1 MSHQDEPSVADE
13 CKDENTSCA
22 CNDTACNDSHNHV
35 NEDSCCEYDHEHEHE
50 QDHEHEVDEGEQ
62 FEELFGT
69 SGTKKLTFH
78 LGGLD
83 CANCA
88 LSLQKALDKVDG
100 VKKATVSFGP
110 RITNLFFDG
119 EKETFERVEKTIRSL
134 GFELE
139 GERVILNLES
149 LTSKSLGKKLEQELG
164 GVRGVLYAA
173 VSFDKSTLNLI
184 YNPSE
189 ISLSKIKS
197 EIQKLGLT
205 IAGEKK
211 TAKISKQKIKLLQTT
226 ATGTLFALG
235 WATGWIF
242 NTYGVTSLFLPSIIF
257 LLSAVAIGGYS
268 TVLKAFYSL
277 RSKVLD
283 VNTLV
288 TVAIIGAIVIGE
300 YWEASAVV
308 FLFLFGSLLESL
320 SMEKTRNA
328 IRELIDLKPKVAR
341 VRRYETEVE
350 VFADEVKNGEIVIV
364 KAGEKIP
371 VDGVVVKGSTAVN
384 QSSVTGESIPVEKI
398 VGDEVFSG
406 TINTDG
412 YIEIETTKTGEDTT
426 LSKIVKAVEKAQTEK
441 APLQTFAEKFD
452 KYYVPAVLLVALA
465 NFLITQNLLVT
476 LTLLVVACPCAL
488 VISTPVA
495 IVSGIGNAARK
506 GVLIKGG
513 RSLETLGKLEAIAFD
528 KTGTITLGKIKVF
541 EVDSFYDD
549 VPIKD
554 VLYWAGIGEKMAE
567 HQIGKAIVEHVK
579 AENII
584 IPEDAP
590 DKLSVVS
597 GIGVTAEYKGRQVIM
612 GKKKLLENNGL
623 VFSKDIEKYLQKSES
638 KGYTVIPI
646 GVDDR
651 IIGAIS
657 VADLLKPEAP
667 EALGRLKKVGIKQ
680 IVMLTGDNET
690 TAETIAK
697 CMEVPFKANLL
708 PEDKVTYVKQLREK
722 GYVVGM
728 VGDGINDAPALA
740 AADIGIAMGAAGTD
754 VAIETADIALMSDDI
769 SKVPYAIG
777 LSKKTIAIIRQNIAF
792 ALAMVFA
799 LLIFTLFGVIELA
812 SGILGHEA
820 SALLVI
826 LNGMRLLR
834 YK

>member
-1 MSHQDEPSVADE
+1 MSHQNESSEADE
-13 CKDENTSCA
+13 CKDENSSGD
-22 CNDTACNDSHNHV
+22 CNDTACDDSYNHV
-35 NEDSCCEYDHEHEHE
+35 HEDSCSEHAHEHDLER
-50 QDHEHEVDEGEQ
+50 EVDEEEQ
-62 FEELFGT
+62 FEELFGS
-69 SGTKKLTFH
+69 SGMKKLTFN
-78 LGGLD
+78 LSGMD

-88 LSLQKALDKVDG
+88 LSLQKALSNVDG
-100 VKKATVSFGP
+100 VNKALVSFGP
-110 RITNLFFDG
+110 RTTNLLFDG
-119 EKETFERVEKTIRSL
+119 EKETLERVEKKIREL

-139 GERVILNLES
+139 GERVILDIEPLS
-149 LTSKSLGKKLEQELG
+149 SKSLGKKLEHELG
-164 GVRGVLYAA
+164 TIKGILYVA
-173 VSFDKSTLNLI
+173 VSFEKNTITLI

-189 ISLSKIKS
+189 INLPKIKA
-197 EIQKLGLT
+197 EIQKLGVT
-205 IAGEKK
+205 ISGMKK
-211 TAKISKQKIKLLQTT
+211 TAKISKQKIKLLQTIIS
-226 ATGTLFALG
+226 GTLFAVG

-242 NTYGVTSLFLPSIIF
+242 NTYGATYFFLPSIVF
-257 LLSAVAIGGYS
+257 LLSAVVIGGYS

-288 TVAIIGAIVIGE
+288 TIAIIGAIIIQE

-308 FLFLFGSLLESL
+308 FLFLFGSLLESY

-350 VFADEVKNGEIVIV
+350 VFADEVKRGEIVIV

-371 VDGVVVKGSTAVN
+371 VDGAVIKGSTAVN
-384 QSSVTGESIPVEKI
+384 QSSVTGESIPVEKT

-426 LSKIVKAVEKAQTEK
+426 LSKIIKMVEKAQTEK

-452 KYYVPAVLLVALA
+452 KYYVPAVILVAIV
-465 NFLITQNLLVT
+465 NFVITQNVLVT

-541 EVDSFYDD
+541 EIDSFHDD

-567 HQIGKAIVEHVK
+567 HQIGKAIVEHVQ

-590 DKLSVVS
+590 DKLSVIS
-597 GIGVTAEYKGRQVIM
+597 GIGVIAEYNSRRIIM
-612 GKKKLLENNGL
+612 GKRKLLEDNGL
-623 VFSKDIEKYLQKSES
+623 IFSKEIDRYLQKAEI

-651 IIGAIS
+651 VIGAIS

-667 EALGRLKKVGIKQ
+667 EALSKLKKVGIKQ
-680 IVMLTGDNET
+680 IFMLTGDNERA
-690 TAETIAK
+690 AETIAK
-697 CMEVPFKANLL
+697 CMEIDVFKANLL
-708 PEDKVTYVKQLREK
+708 PEDKVSYVKQLREE
-722 GYVVGM
+722 GHVVGM

-777 LSKKTIAIIRQNIAF
+777 LSKKTNAIIRQNIAF
-792 ALAMVFA
+792 ALVIVFA
-799 LLIFTLFGVIELA
+799 LLIATLFGIVELA

>member
-1 MSHQDEPSVADE
+1 MSHQDEPSGADE
-13 CKDENTSCA
+13 CNDKNTSCA
-22 CNDTACNDSHNHV
+22 CNDSSCGESHNHAY
-35 NEDSCCEYDHEHEHE
+35 EDTSCEHDHEH
-50 QDHEHEVDEGEQ
+50 DHKREVDDEEQ

-69 SGTKKLTFH
+69 SGTKKLTFN
-78 LGGLD
+78 LSGMD

-88 LSLQKALDKVDG
+88 LSLQKALDNVDG

-119 EKETFERVEKTIRSL
+119 EKETFERVEKKIKEL

-149 LTSKSLGKKLEQELG
+149 LTSKSLGKKLEQELD
-164 GVRGVLYAA
+164 GVRGILYAT
-173 VSFDKSTLNLI
+173 VSFEKSIMTLI

-189 ISLSKIKS
+189 INLPKIKS
-197 EIQKLGLT
+197 EIQKLGVT
-205 IAGEKK
+205 IVGEKK
-211 TAKISKQKIKLLQTT
+211 TAKISKQKIKLLQI
-226 ATGTLFALG
+226 AVTGTLFALG
-235 WATGWIF
+235 WATGWIS
-242 NTYGVTSLFLPSIIF
+242 NTYGTTSLFLPSVIF
-257 LLSAVAIGGYS
+257 LLSAVVIGGYS
-268 TVLKAFYSL
+268 TALKAFYSL
-277 RSKVLD
+277 RSRVLD

-288 TVAIIGAIVIGE
+288 TIAIIGAIIIRE

-350 VFADEVKNGEIVIV
+350 VFADEVKKGEIVIV

-371 VDGVVVKGSTAVN
+371 VDGMVTKGSTAVN
-384 QSSVTGESIPVEKI
+384 QSSVTGESLPVEKT

-412 YIEIETTKTGEDTT
+412 YIEIETTKIGEDTT
-426 LSKIVKAVEKAQTEK
+426 LSKIIKMVEKAQTEK
-441 APLQTFAEKFD
+441 APLQTFAEQVD

-513 RSLETLGKLEAIAFD
+513 RSLETLGKLDAIAFD

-541 EVDSFYDD
+541 EVDSFYDE

-554 VLYWAGIGEKMAE
+554 ILYWAGIGEKMAE
-567 HQIGKAIVEHVK
+567 HQIGKAIVEYVRS
-579 AENII
+579 ENIT
-584 IPEDAP
+584 IPDP

-597 GIGVTAEYKGRQVIM
+597 GIGVTAEYKGRKVIM
-612 GKKKLLENNGL
+612 GKRKLLENNGL
-623 VFSKDIEKYLQKSES
+623 IVSRNVENYLEKAES
-638 KGYTVIPI
+638 KGYTVIPVA
-646 GVDDR
+646 VDDR

-667 EALGRLKKVGIKQ
+667 EALSKLKKVGIKQ
-680 IVMLTGDNET
+680 ILMLTGDNER

-697 CMEVPFKANLL
+697 CMEVDNFKANLL
-708 PEDKVTYVKQLREK
+708 PEDKVSYVKQLREE
-722 GYVVGM
+722 GRVVGM

-754 VAIETADIALMSDDI
+754 VAIETADIALMSDDV

-777 LSKKTIAIIRQNIAF
+777 LSKKTNAIIRQNIVF
-792 ALAMVFA
+792 ALVMVFA
-799 LLIFTLFGVIELA
+799 LLIATLFGVLELA

>member
-1 MSHQDEPSVADE
+1 MSHQDEPSIADE

-173 VSFDKSTLNLI
+173 VSFEKSTLNLI

-189 ISLSKIKS
+189 ISLPKIKS
-197 EIQKLGLT
+197 EIQKLGVT

-242 NTYGVTSLFLPSIIF
+242 NTYGVTSLFLPSIVF
-257 LLSAVAIGGYS
+257 LLSAVVIGGYS

-288 TVAIIGAIVIGE
+288 TIAVIGAIVIGE

-341 VRRYETEVE
+341 VRRYDTEVE
-350 VFADEVKNGEIVIV
+350 VFADEVKKGELVIV

-371 VDGVVVKGSTAVN
+371 VDGMVIKGSTAVN
-384 QSSVTGESIPVEKI
+384 QSSVTGESLPVEKT

-426 LSKIVKAVEKAQTEK
+426 LSKIIKMVEKAQTEK

-513 RSLETLGKLEAIAFD
+513 RSLETLGKLDAIAFD
-528 KTGTITLGKIKVF
+528 KTGTITLGKVKVF

-554 VLYWAGIGEKMAE
+554 ILYWAGIGEKMAE
-567 HQIGKAIVEHVK
+567 HQIGKAIVEYVRS
-579 AENII
+579 ENIT
-584 IPEDAP
+584 IPDP

-597 GIGVTAEYKGRQVIM
+597 GIGISAEYKGRKVIM
-612 GKKKLLENNGL
+612 GKRKLLENNGL
-623 VFSKDIEKYLQKSES
+623 IVSRNVENYLEKAES
-638 KGYTVIPI
+638 KGYTVIPVA
-646 GVDDR
+646 VDDR

-667 EALGRLKKVGIKQ
+667 EALSKLKKVGIKQ
-680 IVMLTGDNET
+680 ILMLTGDNER

-697 CMEVPFKANLL
+697 CMEVDNFKANLL
-708 PEDKVTYVKQLREK
+708 PEDKVSYVKQLHEE
-722 GYVVGM
+722 GHVVGM

-740 AADIGIAMGAAGTD
+740 AADIGIAMGVAGTD
-754 VAIETADIALMSDDI
+754 VAIETADVALMSDDV

-777 LSKKTIAIIRQNIAF
+777 LSKKTNAIIRQNIVF
-792 ALAMVFA
+792 ALVMVFA
-799 LLIFTLFGVIELA
+799 LLIATLFGVLELA

>member
-1 MSHQDEPSVADE
+1 MCPQDEPSEADE
-13 CKDENTSCA
+13 LKDENTSCA
-22 CNDTACNDSHNHV
+22 CNDTERNDSLNHV
-35 NEDSCCEYDHEHEHE
+35 NEDSCCENEHE
-50 QDHEHEVDEGEQ
+50 QDREYEVSEEEQ

-69 SGTKKLTFH
+69 SGTKKITFH
-78 LGGLD
+78 LAGMD

-88 LSLQKALDKVDG
+88 LSLQKALSKVDG
-100 VKKATVSFGP
+100 VSKSTTVSFGP
-110 RITNLFFDG
+110 RITKLVFDG
-119 EKETFERVEKTIRSL
+119 EKETFERVEKKIREL
-134 GFELE
+134 GYELE
-139 GERVILNLES
+139 GERIIFNLENLS
-149 LTSKSLGKKLEQELG
+149 SRSLGKRLEKELG
-164 GVRGVLYAA
+164 DVSGVLYAD
-173 VSFDKSTLNLI
+173 VSFKQKTITLI

-189 ISLSKIKS
+189 INLQKIKS
-197 EIQKLGLT
+197 EIQKLGVT
-205 IAGEKK
+205 IVGEKK
-211 TAKISKQKIKLLQTT
+211 TAKISKQKIKLLQT
-226 ATGTLFALG
+226 AVTGTFFALG

-242 NTYGVTSLFLPSIIF
+242 NTYGTTSLFLPSIIF
-257 LLSAVAIGGYS
+257 LLSAVVIGGYS

-288 TVAIIGAIVIGE
+288 TIAVIGAIVIGE

-350 VFADEVKNGEIVIV
+350 VLADEVKKGEIVIV
-364 KAGEKIP
+364 KAGEKLP
-371 VDGVVVKGSTAVN
+371 VDGVIIKGSTAVN
-384 QSSVTGESIPVEKI
+384 QSSVTGESIPVEKTI
-398 VGDEVFSG
+398 GDGVFSS
-406 TINTDG
+406 TINADG
-412 YIEIETTKTGEDTT
+412 YIEIETTKTGIDTT
-426 LSKIVKAVEKAQTEK
+426 LSKIIKMVEKAQTEK

-452 KYYVPAVLLVALA
+452 KYYVPAVILIAII

-506 GVLIKGG
+506 GVLVKGG

-541 EVDSFYDD
+541 EIDSFHDD

-567 HQIGKAIVEHVK
+567 HQIGKAIVEHVQ

-584 IPEDAP
+584 IPKDAP
-590 DKLSVVS
+590 DKLSVIS
-597 GIGVTAEYKGRQVIM
+597 GIGVIAEYNSRRIIM
-612 GKKKLLENNGL
+612 GKRKLLEDNGL
-623 VFSKDIEKYLQKSES
+623 IFSKEIDRYLQKAEI

-651 IIGAIS
+651 VIGAIS

-667 EALGRLKKVGIKQ
+667 EALSKLKKVGIKQ
-680 IVMLTGDNET
+680 IFMLTGDNERA
-690 TAETIAK
+690 AETIAK
-697 CMEVPFKANLL
+697 CMEIDVFKANLL
-708 PEDKVTYVKQLREK
+708 PEDKVSYVKQLREE
-722 GYVVGM
+722 GHVVGM

-777 LSKKTIAIIRQNIAF
+777 LSKKTNAIIRQNITF
-792 ALAMVFA
+792 ALVIVFA
-799 LLIFTLFGVIELA
+799 LLIATLFGIVELA

>member
-1 MSHQDEPSVADE
+1 MSPNNEFSEADE
-13 CKDENTSCA
+13 CKDESTSCA
-22 CNDTACNDSHNHV
+22 CNDSTYGESHNHAY
-35 NEDSCCEYDHEHEHE
+35 EDSSCEHDHEH
-50 QDHEHEVDEGEQ
+50 DHKHEVEEEEQ
-62 FEELFGT
+62 FEELYGT
-69 SGTKKLTFH
+69 SGTKKLTFN
-78 LGGLD
+78 LSGMD

-88 LSLQKALDKVDG
+88 LSLQKALSNVDG
-100 VKKATVSFGP
+100 MNKAIVSFGP
-110 RITNLFFDG
+110 RTTNLLFDG
-119 EKETFERVEKTIRSL
+119 EKETFKRVEKRIKEL
-134 GFELE
+134 GFGLE

-149 LTSKSLGKKLEQELG
+149 LTSKSLGKKLDQELRDI
-164 GVRGVLYAA
+164 RGILYAD
-173 VSFDKSTLNLI
+173 VSFKQSTITLI
-184 YNPSE
+184 YNPSD
-189 ISLSKIKS
+189 INLLKIKS
-197 EIQKLGLT
+197 EIQKLGVI

-211 TAKISKQKIKLLQTT
+211 IAKISKQKIKLLQT
-226 ATGTLFALG
+226 AVTGTLFALG

-242 NTYGVTSLFLPSIIF
+242 NTYGTTSLFLSSIVF
-257 LLSAVAIGGYS
+257 LLSAVVIGGYS

-288 TVAIIGAIVIGE
+288 TIAIIGAIIIGE

-308 FLFLFGSLLESL
+308 FLFLFGSLLESY

-328 IRELIDLKPKVAR
+328 ISELIDLKPKVAI

-350 VFADEVKNGEIVIV
+350 VFADEVKKGEIAIV

-371 VDGVVVKGSTAVN
+371 VDGVVIKGGSTAVN
-384 QSSVTGESIPVEKI
+384 QSSVTGESIPVEKM

-426 LSKIVKAVEKAQTEK
+426 LSKIIKMVEKAQTEK

-452 KYYVPAVLLVALA
+452 KYYVPAVILVALV

-513 RSLETLGKLEAIAFD
+513 RTLETLGKLEAIAFD
-528 KTGTITLGKIKVF
+528 KTGTITQAKIKVF
-541 EVDSFYDD
+541 EVESFHDD
-549 VPIKD
+549 ISIKEL
-554 VLYWAGIGEKMAE
+554 LYWAGIGEKMAE
-567 HQIGKAIVEHVK
+567 HQIGKAIVEHVQ
-579 AENII
+579 AENIT

-597 GIGVTAEYKGRQVIM
+597 GIGVTAEYKGRKVIM
-612 GKKKLLENNGL
+612 GKRKLLEDNGL
-623 VFSKDIEKYLQKSES
+623 IFLKDVEKYLQKSES

-667 EALGRLKKVGIKQ
+667 EALGKLKRVGIKK

-708 PEDKVTYVKQLREK
+708 PEDKVAYVKQLREE
-722 GYVVGM
+722 GRVVGM

-754 VAIETADIALMSDDI
+754 VAIETADIALMSDDV

-777 LSKKTIAIIRQNIAF
+777 LSKKTNAIIRQNIAF
-792 ALAMVFA
+792 ALVIVFV
-799 LLIFTLFGVIELA
+799 LLIATLFGFLELS

>member
-22 CNDTACNDSHNHV
+22 CNDTACKDSHTHV
-35 NEDSCCEYDHEHEHE
+35 NDDSCCEHDHEHEHE
-50 QDHEHEVDEGEQ
+50 HDHEHEVDDEEQ

-78 LGGLD
+78 LGGMD

-88 LSLQKALDKVDG
+88 LSLQKALDNVDG

-173 VSFDKSTLNLI
+173 VSFEKSTLNLI

-197 EIQKLGLT
+197 EIQKLGVT

-242 NTYGVTSLFLPSIIF
+242 NTYGVTSLFLPSIVF
-257 LLSAVAIGGYS
+257 LLSAVVIGGYS

-288 TVAIIGAIVIGE
+288 TIAVIGAIVIGE

-341 VRRYETEVE
+341 VRRYDTEVE
-350 VFADEVKNGEIVIV
+350 VFADEVKKGELVIV

-371 VDGVVVKGSTAVN
+371 VDGMVIKGSTAVN
-384 QSSVTGESIPVEKI
+384 QSSVTGESLPVEKT

-426 LSKIVKAVEKAQTEK
+426 LSKIIKMVEKAQTEK

-513 RSLETLGKLEAIAFD
+513 RSLETLGKLDAIAFD
-528 KTGTITLGKIKVF
+528 KTGTITLGKVKVF

-554 VLYWAGIGEKMAE
+554 ILYWAGIGEKMAE
-567 HQIGKAIVEHVK
+567 HQIGKAIVEYVRS
-579 AENII
+579 ENIT
-584 IPEDAP
+584 IPDP

-597 GIGVTAEYKGRQVIM
+597 GIGISAEYKGRKVIM
-612 GKKKLLENNGL
+612 GKRKLLENNGL
-623 VFSKDIEKYLQKSES
+623 IVSRNVENYLEKAES
-638 KGYTVIPI
+638 KGYTVIPVA
-646 GVDDR
+646 VDDR

-667 EALGRLKKVGIKQ
+667 EALSKLKKVGIKQ
-680 IVMLTGDNET
+680 ILMLTGDNER

-697 CMEVPFKANLL
+697 CMEVDNFKANLL
-708 PEDKVTYVKQLREK
+708 PEDKVSYVKQLHEE
-722 GYVVGM
+722 GHVVGM

-740 AADIGIAMGAAGTD
+740 AADIGIAMGVAGTD
-754 VAIETADIALMSDDI
+754 VAIETADVALMSDDV

-777 LSKKTIAIIRQNIAF
+777 LSKKTNAIIRQNIVF
-792 ALAMVFA
+792 ALVMVFA
-799 LLIFTLFGVIELA
+799 LLIATLFGVLELA

>member
-22 CNDTACNDSHNHV
+22 CNDTAYNDSHNHV
-35 NEDSCCEYDHEHEHE
+35 NDDSCCEHDHEHEHE
-50 QDHEHEVDEGEQ
+50 HDHEHEIDDEEQ

-78 LGGLD
+78 LGGMD

-88 LSLQKALDKVDG
+88 LSLQKALDNVDG

-164 GVRGVLYAA
+164 GVRGILYAA

-189 ISLSKIKS
+189 INLPKIKS
-197 EIQKLGLT
+197 EIQKLGVT

-211 TAKISKQKIKLLQTT
+211 TAKISKQKIKLLQT
-226 ATGTLFALG
+226 AAAGALFALG
-235 WATGWIF
+235 WATRWLF
-242 NTYGVTSLFLPSIIF
+242 NTYGVSSLFFPSVIF
-257 LLSAVAIGGYS
+257 LLSAVVIGGYS

-288 TVAIIGAIVIGE
+288 AVAFTGAIIIRE

-308 FLFLFGSLLESL
+308 FLFLFGSLLESY

-341 VRRYETEVE
+341 VRRYDTEVE
-350 VFADEVKNGEIVIV
+350 VFADEVKKGELVIV

-371 VDGVVVKGSTAVN
+371 VDGMVIKGSTAVN
-384 QSSVTGESIPVEKI
+384 QSSVTGESLPVEKT

-426 LSKIVKAVEKAQTEK
+426 LSKIIKMVEKAQTEK

-452 KYYVPAVLLVALA
+452 VLYVPVVLLIALA

-513 RSLETLGKLEAIAFD
+513 RSLETLGKLDAIAFD

-554 VLYWAGIGEKMAE
+554 ILYWAGIGEKMAE
-567 HQIGKAIVEHVK
+567 HQIGKAIVEYVRS
-579 AENII
+579 ENIT
-584 IPEDAP
+584 IPDP

-597 GIGVTAEYKGRQVIM
+597 GIGISAEYKGRKVIM
-612 GKKKLLENNGL
+612 GKRKLLENNGL
-623 VFSKDIEKYLQKSES
+623 IVSRNVENYLEKAES

-646 GVDDR
+646 AVDDR

-667 EALGRLKKVGIKQ
+667 EALSKLKKVGIKQ
-680 IVMLTGDNET
+680 ILMLTGDNER

-697 CMEVPFKANLL
+697 CMEVDNFKANLL
-708 PEDKVTYVKQLREK
+708 PEDKVSYVKQLHEEGR
-722 GYVVGM
+722 VVGM

-740 AADIGIAMGAAGTD
+740 AADIGIAMGVAGTD
-754 VAIETADIALMSDDI
+754 VAIETADIALMSDDV

-777 LSKKTIAIIRQNIAF
+777 LSKKTNAIIRQNIVF
-792 ALAMVFA
+792 ALVMVFA
-799 LLIFTLFGVIELA
+799 LLIATLFGVLELA

>member
-1 MSHQDEPSVADE
+1 
-13 CKDENTSCA
+13 
-22 CNDTACNDSHNHV
+22 
-35 NEDSCCEYDHEHEHE
+35 
-50 QDHEHEVDEGEQ
+50 
-62 FEELFGT
+62 
-69 SGTKKLTFH
+69 
-78 LGGLD
+78 
-83 CANCA
+83 
-88 LSLQKALDKVDG
+88 
-100 VKKATVSFGP
+100 
-110 RITNLFFDG
+110 
-119 EKETFERVEKTIRSL
+119 
-134 GFELE
+134 
-139 GERVILNLES
+139 
-149 LTSKSLGKKLEQELG
+149 
-164 GVRGVLYAA
+164 
-173 VSFDKSTLNLI
+173 
-184 YNPSE
+184 
-189 ISLSKIKS
+189 
-197 EIQKLGLT
+197 
-205 IAGEKK
+205 
-211 TAKISKQKIKLLQTT
+211 
-226 ATGTLFALG
+226 
-235 WATGWIF
+235 
-242 NTYGVTSLFLPSIIF
+242 
-257 LLSAVAIGGYS
+257 
-268 TVLKAFYSL
+268 
-277 RSKVLD
+277 
-283 VNTLV
+283 
-288 TVAIIGAIVIGE
+288 
-300 YWEASAVV
+300 
-308 FLFLFGSLLESL
+308 
-320 SMEKTRNA
+320 MEKTRTA

-341 VRRYETEVE
+341 VRRYDKEVE
-350 VFADEVKNGEIVIV
+350 VFADEVKRGEIVII

-371 VDGVVVKGSTAVN
+371 VDGSVIKGSTAVN
-384 QSSVTGESIPVEKI
+384 QSSVTGESIPVEKMI
-398 VGDEVFSG
+398 GDEVFSG

-426 LSKIVKAVEKAQTEK
+426 LSKIIRMVEKAQTEK

-452 KYYVPAVLLVALA
+452 KYYVPAVILIAIV

-506 GVLIKGG
+506 GVLVKGG
-513 RSLETLGKLEAIAFD
+513 RSLETLGKLDAIAFD
-528 KTGTITLGKIKVF
+528 KTGTITQGKIKVF
-541 EVDSFYDD
+541 EIESFHDD
-549 VPIKD
+549 IPIKD

-567 HQIGKAIVEHVK
+567 HQIGKAIVDHVQ

-584 IPEDAP
+584 IPDDAP

-597 GIGVTAEYKGRQVIM
+597 GIGVTAEYKGRKVIM
-612 GKKKLLENNGL
+612 GKRKLLENNGL
-623 VFSKDIEKYLQKSES
+623 IFSKDVEKYLQKSES

-667 EALGRLKKVGIKQ
+667 EALRKLKKVGIKQ

-777 LSKKTIAIIRQNIAF
+777 LSKKTNAIIRQNIAF
-792 ALAMVFA
+792 ALVVVFA

-820 SALLVI
+820 SAILVI

>member
-1 MSHQDEPSVADE
+1 
-13 CKDENTSCA
+13 
-22 CNDTACNDSHNHV
+22 
-35 NEDSCCEYDHEHEHE
+35 
-50 QDHEHEVDEGEQ
+50 
-62 FEELFGT
+62 
-69 SGTKKLTFH
+69 
-78 LGGLD
+78 
-83 CANCA
+83 
-88 LSLQKALDKVDG
+88 
-100 VKKATVSFGP
+100 
-110 RITNLFFDG
+110 
-119 EKETFERVEKTIRSL
+119 
-134 GFELE
+134 
-139 GERVILNLES
+139 
-149 LTSKSLGKKLEQELG
+149 
-164 GVRGVLYAA
+164 
-173 VSFDKSTLNLI
+173 
-184 YNPSE
+184 
-189 ISLSKIKS
+189 
-197 EIQKLGLT
+197 
-205 IAGEKK
+205 
-211 TAKISKQKIKLLQTT
+211 
-226 ATGTLFALG
+226 
-235 WATGWIF
+235 
-242 NTYGVTSLFLPSIIF
+242 
-257 LLSAVAIGGYS
+257 
-268 TVLKAFYSL
+268 
-277 RSKVLD
+277 
-283 VNTLV
+283 
-288 TVAIIGAIVIGE
+288 
-300 YWEASAVV
+300 
-308 FLFLFGSLLESL
+308 
-320 SMEKTRNA
+320 MEKTRNA

-341 VRRYETEVE
+341 VRRYEKEVE
-350 VFADEVKNGEIVIV
+350 VFADEVKRGEIVIV

-371 VDGVVVKGSTAVN
+371 VDGSVIKGFTAVN
-384 QSSVTGESIPVEKI
+384 QSSVTGESIPVEKT

-426 LSKIVKAVEKAQTEK
+426 LSKIIKMVEKAQTEK

-452 KYYVPAVLLVALA
+452 KYYVPAVILIAIV
-465 NFLITQNLLVT
+465 NFLFTQNLLVT

-506 GVLIKGG
+506 GVLVKGG
-513 RSLETLGKLEAIAFD
+513 RSLETVGKLEAIAFD
-528 KTGTITLGKIKVF
+528 KTGTITQGKIQVF
-541 EVDSFYDD
+541 EIDSFHDD
-549 VPIKD
+549 VSIKD

-567 HQIGKAIVEHVK
+567 HQIGKAIVEHVQ

-597 GIGVTAEYKGRQVIM
+597 GIGVSADYKGRKVIM
-612 GKKKLLENNGL
+612 GKRKLLENNGL
-623 VFSKDIEKYLQKSES
+623 IFSKDIENYLKKTES
-638 KGYTVIPI
+638 KGYTVIPV
-646 GVDDR
+646 GLDNR

-667 EALGRLKKVGIKQ
+667 DALKKLKKVGIKR
-680 IVMLTGDNET
+680 IVMLTGDNER
-690 TAETIAK
+690 TAETIAN
-697 CMEVPFKANLL
+697 CMEVDSFRANLL

-777 LSKKTIAIIRQNIAF
+777 LSKKTNAIIRQNIAF

>member
-1 MSHQDEPSVADE
+1 MSHNNEFSEADE
-13 CKDENTSCA
+13 CKDENISGV
-22 CNDTACNDSHNHV
+22 CNDTACNDPNNHV
-35 NEDSCCEYDHEHEHE
+35 NEDSFNEHDHE
-50 QDHEHEVDEGEQ
+50 DDVDKEEQ
-62 FEELFGT
+62 FEELFGAST
-69 SGTKKLTFH
+69 KKKLTFH
-78 LGGLD
+78 LAGMD

-88 LSLQKALDKVDG
+88 LSLQKALSKVDG
-100 VKKATVSFGP
+100 VSKSTTVSFGP
-110 RITNLFFDG
+110 RITKLVFDG
-119 EKETFERVEKTIRSL
+119 EKETFERVEKKIREL
-134 GFELE
+134 GYELE
-139 GERVILNLES
+139 GERIIFNLENLS
-149 LTSKSLGKKLEQELG
+149 SRSLGKRLEKELG
-164 GVRGVLYAA
+164 DVTGILYAD
-173 VSFDKSTLNLI
+173 VSFKQKNIALI

-189 ISLSKIKS
+189 ISLMKIKS
-197 EIQKLGLT
+197 EIQKLGIS
-205 IAGEKK
+205 IAGEKI
-211 TAKISKQKIKLLQTT
+211 TTKISKQKIKLLQTT
-226 ATGTLFALG
+226 VTGTLFALG

-242 NTYGVTSLFLPSIIF
+242 NTYGIASLFLPSVIF
-257 LLSAVAIGGYS
+257 LLSAVVIGGYS
-268 TVLKAFYSL
+268 TALKAFYSL
-277 RSKVLD
+277 RSRVLD

-288 TVAIIGAIVIGE
+288 AIAVIGAIVIGE

-320 SMEKTRNA
+320 SMEKTRTA

-341 VRRYETEVE
+341 VRRYDKEVE
-350 VFADEVKNGEIVIV
+350 VFADEVKRGEIVII

-371 VDGVVVKGSTAVN
+371 VDGSVIKGSTAVN
-384 QSSVTGESIPVEKI
+384 QSSVTGESIPVEKMI
-398 VGDEVFSG
+398 GDEVFSG

-426 LSKIVKAVEKAQTEK
+426 LSKIIRMVEKAQTEK

-452 KYYVPAVLLVALA
+452 KYYVPAVILIAIV

-506 GVLIKGG
+506 GVLVKGG
-513 RSLETLGKLEAIAFD
+513 RSLETLGKLDAIAFD
-528 KTGTITLGKIKVF
+528 KTGTITQGKIKVF
-541 EVDSFYDD
+541 EIESFHDD
-549 VPIKD
+549 VSIKD
-554 VLYWAGIGEKMAE
+554 ILYWAGIGEKMAE
-567 HQIGKAIVEHVK
+567 HQIGKAVVEHVQ

-597 GIGVTAEYKGRQVIM
+597 GIGVTAEYKGRKVIM
-612 GKKKLLENNGL
+612 GKRRLLENNGL
-623 VFSKDIEKYLQKSES
+623 IFSKDVEKYLQKSES

-667 EALGRLKKVGIKQ
+667 EALRKLKKVGIKQ

-777 LSKKTIAIIRQNIAF
+777 LSKKTNAIIRQNIAF